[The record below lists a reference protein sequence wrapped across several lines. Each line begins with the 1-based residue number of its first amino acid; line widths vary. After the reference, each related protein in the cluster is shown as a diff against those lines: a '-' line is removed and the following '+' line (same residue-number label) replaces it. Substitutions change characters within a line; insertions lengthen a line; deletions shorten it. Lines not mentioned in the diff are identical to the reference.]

1 MISFILQLLPFIV
14 LIGVFYIIYKWVTIF
29 ISLRQ
34 EQNQLLREII
44 KRMDDK

>member
-1 MISFILQLLPFIV
+1 MISLILQLLPFIV